1 MNKERIKY
9 IVVHCAA
16 TKPNQNIGVKEID
29 RWHKQ
34 RGWAGC
40 GYHFVIRRDGTR
52 ETGRKLSKIGAHVR
66 GHNRE
71 SIGICLAGGLN
82 KQGKAEENFTK
93 AQYKRLRKLLDEL
106 EKQFVNANIIGHRDL
121 DPMKACPCFDV
132 ASWYHCNF
140 EDVA

>member
-16 TKPNQNIGVKEID
+16 TKPKQNIGVKEID
-29 RWHKQ
+29 QWHKD

-40 GYHFVIRRDGTR
+40 GYHYVIRRNGKL
-52 ETGRKLSKIGAHVR
+52 EEGRPLSRVGAHVR

-71 SIGICLAGGLN
+71 SIGVCLAGGLN
-82 KQGKAEENFTK
+82 KMGKAEENFTK
-93 AQYKRLRKLLDEL
+93 GQYKTLRKLIDGLYP
-106 EKQFVNANIIGHRDL
+106 QFINAMVIGHRDL

-132 ASWYHCNF
+132 SNWYHCNF